1 MSLGAGEEEE
11 STWEGWEE
19 ATLSLV
25 VRAVGPGMLS
35 EAGPVVFLFDEDIT
49 GVDAPARPLG
59 APAAVAK
66 PAAEGCGG
74 TIWEGDATGTRPVAV
89 LEGGGLPIAVGFL
102 RV

>member
-35 EAGPVVFLFDEDIT
+35 EAGPVVLLFDEDIT

-74 TIWEGDATGTRPVAV
+74 AIREGDAPGKGPVAV
-89 LEGGGLPIAVGFL
+89 LEGSGVTIAVGFL

>member
-25 VRAVGPGMLS
+25 VRAVGPGVLA
-35 EAGPVVFLFDEDIT
+35 EAGPVVFFLDEDIT

-59 APAAVAK
+59 APAAVGNCSIPGLRNAK
-66 PAAEGCGG
+66 SCVDEIANGPDNSDEDGRHAAGKC
-74 TIWEGDATGTRPVAV
+74 
-89 LEGGGLPIAVGFL
+89 
-102 RV
+102 